1 MGPWGLG
8 LLRSSPAIGAILMG
22 AFLAHW
28 QIRGKAGKKMLM
40 AVGVY
45 GLAIMAFGL
54 SQNLILSMV
63 LLAVVGASDQI
74 SVVVRHTMVQSE
86 TPDEM
91 RGRVAAVNSIF
102 ISGSSDLGEFES
114 GMTAAWW
121 GTVPAI
127 IVGGAATVGF
137 AALWSVLFPQL
148 RDRDQL
154 IGK

>member
-1 MGPWGLG
+1 M
-8 LLRSSPAIGAILMG
+8 SIE
-22 AFLAHW
+22 
-28 QIRGKAGKKMLM
+28 
-40 AVGVY
+40 VC
-45 GLAIMAFGL
+45 FGL
-54 SQNLILSMV
+54 SDQMWLCMAALF
-63 LLAVVGASDQI
+63 VVGAADQI

-114 GMTAAWW
+114 GITAAWW

-127 IVGGAATVGF
+127 IFGGAMTMSF
-137 AALWSVLFPQL
+137 AALWAVIFPQL

-154 IGK
+154 MGK